1 MENLFDPLTKIGKN
15 GLQAQNVSFCQNDS
29 RQSVILYHPGEF
41 AYFDGG
47 LVALITDKSLAEEIC
62 KILLMYLFYS
72 SKKHEIQIFQKI
84 MQDSLKF
91 EYESFEK
98 APKTRQTI
106 NFSII
111 TKGNSK
117 NHFNPA
123 SSKNDS
129 KLVNLQKYF
138 SSLGLDISF
147 YDNLI
152 EDDENLS
159 NFDQASSFFQ
169 VNGNEKSV
177 YDEITDE
184 IDNISSTIVWNLE
197 D

>member
-1 MENLFDPLTKIGKN
+1 M
-15 GLQAQNVSFCQNDS
+15 Q
-29 RQSVILYHPGEF
+29 Y
-41 AYFDGG
+41 
-47 LVALITDKSLAEEIC
+47 SLN
-62 KILLMYLFYS
+62 
-72 SKKHEIQIFQKI
+72 
-84 MQDSLKF
+84 F
-91 EYESFEK
+91 EYEKFEK

-111 TKGNSK
+111 KRSNQNQS
-117 NHFNPA
+117 FSPA
-123 SSKNDS
+123 TSKNDS
-129 KLVNLQKYF
+129 TLVNLQKYF

-152 EDDENLS
+152 DDDENLS

-184 IDNISSTIVWNLE
+184 ID
-197 D
+197 